1 MVTWLVDAGVHNAW
15 QLHRKV
21 GGVLTLLMFERDLV
35 CNILR
40 GAVATRSRNSSM
52 STGPF
57 GARPG
62 DGDLRYDGILHFI
75 KKCAL
80 RRFCSMEGCKAK
92 VVTYCGKCD
101 RNVCI
106 DYFEEFHTRS

>member
-1 MVTWLVDAGVHNAW
+1 MDAGVHNAW
-15 QLHRKV
+15 QLHRKG
-21 GGVLTLLMFERDLV
+21 GGVLTLLMFKRDLV

-40 GAVATRSRNSSM
+40 GAAATRSRNSSG

-57 GARPG
+57 GAGP
-62 DGDLRYDGILHFI
+62 GDLRYDGILHFI
-75 KKCAL
+75 KKRSL

-101 RNVCI
+101 RSVCI
-106 DYFEEFHTRS
+106 DHFEEYHTKS